1 MGRSSVGGKGS
12 GRRSGERSWG
22 DEEEGTRRVTIEKVV
37 KDKPVNPVVRKLD
50 KALDEI
56 DDVDVTDFFQIVFDS
71 GADAILICRAMPN
84 GEEFKVATLKKGM
97 PYPTEDVETF
107 LLNTCGGPGTFVL
120 KPAVKSPYGGLLRV
134 SRNKRVRIGVAGE
147 PDGGIGGGLNQDAD
161 TMISRVLAREDKMH
175 ALNKIQEIN
184 ARASGTVKGD
194 ESMKAEEVVTLVNA
208 MKGSDNTSALL
219 LEMLRSEREERKLML
234 AAQQQ
239 KNPMEML
246 LPVMTPLL
254 AFLDKKLSPNTVTK
268 WIEVLRNPVP
278 AAEPAE
284 TSLIGTLAGLA
295 KDFMPYL
302 QPIIANAMQTMV
314 TPAVPG
320 QPPRHLAAVPHA
332 VAAAPPTLPN
342 PEGDDVATR
351 EYDDKDTIE
360 VLDYVVTCLDSHK
373 YAEAYAALRN
383 CEDTVDAIAPIMPG
397 AEPMA
402 FYFRIKDLD
411 ERLRERK
418 DTVLDFIAYV
428 QKQIEDYMKAQ
439 QAQQTEQSPPTS
451 VAPAPTPAA

>member
-37 KDKPVNPVVRKLD
+37 KDKPVNPVVKKLD
-50 KALDEI
+50 KALDDI

-184 ARASGTVKGD
+184 ARGGAAKGD
-194 ESMKAEEVVTLVNA
+194 ESMKAEEVITIVNA
-208 MKGSDNTSALL
+208 VKGSDKTAEIL
-219 LEMLRSEREERKLML
+219 LEMLRNERADRAAQL
-234 AAQQQ
+234 AATQQ
-239 KNPMEML
+239 KNPLEML
-246 LPVMTPLL
+246 LPVMAPILG
-254 AFLDKKLSPNTVTK
+254 FLDKKLSPNTVTK
-268 WIEVLRNPVP
+268 WIEILRNPAP

-284 TSLIGTLAGLA
+284 TSLMGTVAGLV

-302 QPIIANAMQTMV
+302 QPMIQNAMQTMV
-314 TPAVPG
+314 TPAG

-351 EYDDKDTIE
+351 EYDDKDTVE

-428 QKQIEDYMKAQ
+428 QKQIDDFVKAQKAQ
-439 QAQQTEQSPPTS
+439 QEQQDPP
-451 VAPAPTPAA
+451 PAAATPTTASA